1 MCDEAVDDC
10 LVALRFIFNQFITCK
25 MLGKFDNALH
35 AYDDTLF
42 YNKDFDKIAFIANQR
57 HILAVDLDKINL
69 DNDHNF
75 DEYDSD

>member
-35 AYDDTLF
+35 ANDDTLF
-42 YNKDFDKIAFIANQR
+42 YNKDFDKITFIAN
-57 HILAVDLDKINL
+57 
-69 DNDHNF
+69 
-75 DEYDSD
+75 